1 MIAPYLYMPH
11 ASDENQASKP
21 TDLVF
26 ILAIAG
32 RIDAQSR
39 ILAQKL
45 DKSRSIYYAYAVMD
59 SLSSSYSMFK
69 YFFDLFASPNDND
82 AMHEFLNSPAGLITI
97 AVESV
102 FLVTFSVL
110 ACQFENEKEDYYKK
124 FIANAWPYFRDVMKG
139 LKNAYKGWRSAVVAF
154 SLIGGVD
161 AKFLILPMGVILG
174 VFAAANR
181 FWIRS
186 MLEDRKTM
194 MSENIAL
201 LMEIKKLISL
211 SHEESFSYFKRIRY
225 QTMQT
230 RNFAFWAVAA
240 GGLLDGLYLYVGVLG
255 LAVLSPQ
262 LLMAMALI
270 CAFYTVACVI
280 TRIYEEYDFQL
291 RLLVTQTKCQL
302 ALITK
307 ELETNYA
314 KLLLLQ
320 DKMDL
325 DKVDQEELKRLK
337 RLVHNLITR
346 FDDSRKLLSQQSN
359 RTYLSSALL
368 GMKNGLYAYGALASV
383 LFLVGSILVM
393 AGVSFPPAL
402 LTACII
408 LGLVLVLSFTIHSLV
423 SNYWHQKKQET
434 QKQRPYE
441 RLIEWNNCLNDE
453 FNKTELLDPE
463 EFHKL
468 LNDGLSLDP
477 SPQFFFQEWFEV
489 LRSLFSGFGKGQKFI
504 DFVGNSL
511 QELGEDGH
519 YRDTPV
525 MYVLSAFSALLFGA
539 TLALRALA
547 KGLGRTPLA
556 QQAKLTEDSKEA
568 SVSPEIKKEV
578 TQKTEEQRESIQS
591 EKTRTDSPGHT
602 DSLSLFGIFETKT
615 KRNQPDSPSIPHS
628 KSESALNQLTPS
640 QNSTILGL
648 A

>member
-39 ILAQKL
+39 ILAQEL
-45 DKSRSIYYAYAVMD
+45 DKSRSVYYAYAVLD

-97 AVESV
+97 TVESV
-102 FLVTFSVL
+102 FLVTFSFL
-110 ACQFENEKEDYYKK
+110 ACQFENEKEDSYKK

-194 MSENIAL
+194 MSANIAL

-211 SHEESFSYFKRIRY
+211 SHEESLSYLKRIKY
-225 QTMQT
+225 QTMPT

-262 LLMAMALI
+262 LLTAMALI
-270 CAFYTVACVI
+270 CVFYTVACVI

-307 ELETNYA
+307 ELETHYA
-314 KLLLLQ
+314 RLLFLQ
-320 DKMDL
+320 EKHDL
-325 DKVDQEELKRLK
+325 SKVDQEELKRLNS
-337 RLVHNLITR
+337 LVHNLITQ
-346 FDDSRKLLSQQSN
+346 FDDKRKLLSQQSN

-383 LFLVGSILVM
+383 LFLVGSILVLV
-393 AGVSFPPAL
+393 GISFPPAL
-402 LTACII
+402 LVASII
-408 LGLVLVLSFTIHSLV
+408 LGLVLVLGFTSHSLV
-423 SNYWHQKKQET
+423 TNYWHQKKQDT

-441 RLIEWNNCLNDE
+441 RLIEWKNSLNDKL
-453 FNKTELLDPE
+453 NKAELLEPE
-463 EFHKL
+463 EFHAL

-489 LRSLFSGFGKGQKFI
+489 LRSLFSGFGKGQKFV
-504 DFVGNSL
+504 DFAGSSL
-511 QELGEDGH
+511 QEMGEDGH

-525 MYVLSAFSALLFGA
+525 MYVLSAFSALLFGV

-556 QQAKLTEDSKEA
+556 QQAKLTDDNKET
-568 SVSPEIKKEV
+568 SVNPEITKEV
-578 TQKTEEQRESIQS
+578 IQKTEEQRESIQYA
-591 EKTRTDSPGHT
+591 KCRTDSPGRA

-615 KRNQPDSPSIPHS
+615 KKNQSNYPTIPHS
-628 KSESALNQLTPS
+628 KSESALNQLIPS
-640 QNSTILGL
+640 QSSTILGL